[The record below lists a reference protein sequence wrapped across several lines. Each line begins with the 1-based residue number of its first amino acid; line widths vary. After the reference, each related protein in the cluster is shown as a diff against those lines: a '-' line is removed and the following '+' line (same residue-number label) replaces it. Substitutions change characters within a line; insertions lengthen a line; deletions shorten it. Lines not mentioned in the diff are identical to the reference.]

1 MPMITQFDRQEPFI
15 TPWWMVWGYI
25 SASGIGDPV
34 KNKNYE
40 HRKEMWKFHQF
51 FQLIN
56 TIIPT
61 IIFKLILVLKGRKIV
76 KFLKIEKTPLTKIPT
91 VKAAVISETCT
102 RFPLVPIWST
112 VHWCCGTLQDFIS
125 NLITTKY
132 RDSIADTNTD
142 SVIFYWL
149 MQLM

>member
-51 FQLIN
+51 FQVIN

-76 KFLKIEKTPLTKIPT
+76 KFLKVEKTPLTKIPT
-91 VKAAVISETCT
+91 VKAAVISE
-102 RFPLVPIWST
+102 FSF
-112 VHWCCGTLQDFIS
+112 GT
-125 NLITTKY
+125 NLIHC
-132 RDSIADTNTD
+132 SLVLWDTA
-142 SVIFYWL
+142 SFLLAIW
-149 MQLM
+149 